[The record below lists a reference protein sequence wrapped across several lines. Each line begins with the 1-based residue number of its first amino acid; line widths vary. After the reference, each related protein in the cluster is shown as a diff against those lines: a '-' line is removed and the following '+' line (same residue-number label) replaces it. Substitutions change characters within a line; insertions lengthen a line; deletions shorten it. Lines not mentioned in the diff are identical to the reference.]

1 MRKAHI
7 QPTRLDAYK
16 LIHDGCLALTRAE
29 QHGMRIDVEY
39 CERKKTHLTRKIAR
53 IEDNLGTTDLVKQ
66 WKKMTGQSFNLD
78 SNHQLGKVLYD
89 VMRIKPPKKTAS
101 GSGATDEDALS
112 QIDLP
117 ELKDILRIRKLR
129 KVRDTYLD
137 AFVREQVNG
146 WLHPFF
152 HLHTVKTFRSSSSDP
167 NFQNIPKRDK
177 EAMNICR
184 RAIFPREGH
193 RILAVDYGGVEV
205 RIACCYTEDPK
216 LIYDTIHGD
225 MHRDMAIEI
234 YMLDDLDKQYDGEKN
249 FRQGGKNGW
258 VFPQFYG
265 DYYLTCAA
273 NLLEWAARSSLRDG
287 TPGLVHLSDK
297 KLLQLDKN
305 GHIINDSKFIEHC
318 RKIEDDFWNVRYKVY
333 TKWKEKT
340 WNAYQKKGYID
351 FKTGFRYSGVA
362 RKNELLNAPIQGTA
376 FHCLLWSFIQVD
388 QISQKENWDS
398 RLFGQIHDEMLA
410 DTHPDELEHVAK
422 TIKKVTCKDLPEAWP
437 WIIVPLDVEADLG
450 PVDGSW
456 NMKESYKLPEV

>member
-1 MRKAHI
+1 MNM
-7 QPTRLDAYK
+7 QPTQLDAYK
-16 LIHDGCLALTRAE
+16 LIHDGTLALARAE
-29 QHGMRIDVEY
+29 QAGMRIDVEY

-53 IEDNLGTTDLVKQ
+53 IEDNLSKTELVKQ
-66 WKKMTGQSFNLD
+66 WKKINRQNFNMD
-78 SNHQLGKVLYD
+78 SNDQLGKILYD
-89 VMRIKPPKKTAS
+89 VMRIKPPKQTKS
-101 GSGATDEDALS
+101 GKGSTDEDTLS

-193 RILAVDYGGVEV
+193 QILAIDFSGVEV
-205 RIACCYTEDPK
+205 RVACCYTEDPK

-234 YMLDDLDKQYDGEKN
+234 YMLDGLDKHHDGENN

-273 NLLEWAARSSLRDG
+273 NLLEWAGRSYRKDG
-287 TPGLVHLSDK
+287 TPGLVHLSDRG
-297 KLLQLDKN
+297 LLSLDSA
-305 GHIINDSKFIEHC
+305 GHIKNDSKFVAHC
-318 RKIEDDFWNVRYKVY
+318 KKVEDDFWNVRYKVY
-333 TKWKEKT
+333 TKWKEAT
-340 WNAYQKKGYID
+340 WQTYQKKGYINL
-351 FKTGFRYSGVA
+351 KTGFRYSGVA
-362 RKNELLNAPIQGTA
+362 RKNELLNAPIQGSA

-388 QISQKENWDS
+388 RIQQEENWDT
-398 RLFGQIHDEMLA
+398 RLFSQIHDEMLT
-410 DTHPDELEHVAK
+410 DTHPDELKHVAK
-422 TIKKVTCKDLPEAWP
+422 TVQKVTCEDLAKEWP
-437 WIIVPLDVEADLG
+437 WVIVPMEVGADLS

-456 NMKESYKLPEV
+456 NMKESYKLPEVK

>member
-1 MRKAHI
+1 MKI

-89 VMRIKPPKKTAS
+89 VLGIKPPKKTAS

-137 AFVREQVNG
+137 AFVREQVDG

-152 HLHTVKTFRSSSSDP
+152 HLHTVRTFRSSSSDP

-184 RAIFPREGH
+184 RAIFPRKGH
-193 RILAVDYGGVEV
+193 QILAVDFGGVEV

-234 YMLDDLDKQYDGEKN
+234 YMLDDLDKKYDGEKN

-297 KLLQLDKN
+297 KLIRLGKN
-305 GHIINDSKFIEHC
+305 GQIIDDSRFIEHC

-340 WNAYQKKGYID
+340 WNTYQKKGYVD

-362 RKNELLNAPIQGTA
+362 RKNELLNAPIQGSA

-388 QISQKENWDS
+388 RISQEKKWDT
-398 RLFGQIHDEMLA
+398 RLFGQIHDEMLT
-410 DTHPDELEHVAK
+410 DTHPDELENAAK
-422 TIKKVTCKDLPEAWP
+422 TIKTVTCKDLPKAWP